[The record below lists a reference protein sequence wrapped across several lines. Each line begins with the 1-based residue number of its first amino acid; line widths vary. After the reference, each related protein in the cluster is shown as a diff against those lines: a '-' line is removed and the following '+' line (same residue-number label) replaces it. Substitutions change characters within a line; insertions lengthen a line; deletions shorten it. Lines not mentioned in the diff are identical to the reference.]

1 MNKYS
6 YDTPV
11 GIITVED
18 DGDFVTAIYTDNK
31 KSSDKE
37 SELAKVTFRQLT
49 EYFNRKRKIFD
60 LPIKFEGTD
69 FQKSVWKELCNIPYG
84 ITCSYKQVAEN
95 IGNPKACRA
104 VGMANNKNKIMI
116 VVPCHRVI
124 GSNGSLVGYA
134 GGLNIKKF
142 LLDLEQVN
150 L

>member
-49 EYFNRKRKIFD
+49 EYFNKARKNFD
-60 LPIKFEGTD
+60 LPIKLEGTA

-84 ITCSYKQVAEN
+84 TICSYKQVAEN

>member
-60 LPIKFEGTD
+60 LPIKVEGTD

-84 ITCSYKQVAEN
+84 TTCSYKQVAEN

-134 GGLNIKKF
+134 GGLNVKKF

>member
-6 YDTPV
+6 YDTPI

-18 DGDFVTAIYTDNK
+18 DGDYITAIYTDSI

-37 SELAKVTFRQLT
+37 SELAKLTFKQLC
-49 EYFNRKRKIFD
+49 EYFNKKRTAFK
-60 LPIKFEGTD
+60 LPIKFEGTP
-69 FQKSVWKELCNIPYG
+69 FQESVWQELCKIPYG
-84 ITCSYKQVAEN
+84 TTCSYKQVAEN

-134 GGLNIKKF
+134 GGLDIKKF
-142 LLDLEQVN
+142 LLDFEQG
-150 L
+150 

>member
-18 DGDFVTAIYTDNK
+18 NGNFVTSIHTDNK
-31 KSSDKE
+31 KSCDNE
-37 SELAKVTFRQLT
+37 SQLAQKTFIQLT
-49 EYFNRKRKIFD
+49 EYFNKERKTFD
-60 LPIKFEGTD
+60 IPIEFNGTP
-69 FQKSVWKELCNIPYG
+69 FQTSVWKELCNIPYG
-84 ITCSYKQVAEN
+84 KTCSYKQIAEN

-124 GSNGSLVGYA
+124 GSNGDLVGYA

-142 LLDLEQVN
+142 LLDLEQS
-150 L
+150 

>member
-1 MNKYS
+1 MNKFS

-18 DGDFVTAIYTDNK
+18 DGSFVTAIYPDNK
-31 KSSDKE
+31 KSCDKE
-37 SELAKVTFRQLT
+37 SQLAKQTFTQLK
-49 EYFNRKRKIFD
+49 EYFNKERKSFD
-60 LPIKFEGTD
+60 IPIKLSGTP
-69 FQKSVWKELCNIPYG
+69 FQESVWKELCKIPFG
-84 ITCSYKQVAEN
+84 KTCSYKQVAEN

-134 GGLNIKKF
+134 GGLDVKKF
-142 LLDLEQVN
+142 LLELEQN
-150 L
+150 